1 MCWVQLNILFIF
13 IFELFSILWQISLW
27 YLDLWSKNFTCL
39 VLFSFLSLKEN
50 TTYIYPNKNLHSYV
64 RYIFKYIT
72 FYKHCKL
79 HVLFFNLFASLFVRH
94 LGLQFLLVFFYF
106 YSLWNRWYKYLNID
120 SVVFKYW
127 FNYSGNVL
135 SYVVK

>member
-27 YLDLWSKNFTCL
+27 YLDLWSKNLTCL

-72 FYKHCKL
+72 FYKHYKL

-94 LGLQFLLVFFYF
+94 LGLRFLLVFFYF
-106 YSLWNRWYKYLNID
+106 YSPWNRWYKYLNID

>member
-13 IFELFSILWQISLW
+13 IFEFFSILWQISLW

-79 HVLFFNLFASLFVRH
+79 HVRFFNLFASLFVRH